1 MATATPHLADS
12 EAQTTS
18 LPVLSANVPAGTAT
32 GGALPCPAG
41 PNIDYELV
49 LDCVHC
55 GLCTASCPTYVE
67 TGNEADSPRGRIYLM
82 RQVIDGALA
91 LDNDV
96 KRHLDLCLNCRACET
111 ACPSGV
117 QYGRLIEPFREYM
130 AHLEPG
136 RQTQTLN
143 AAQRFLLFHVFPYR
157 WANRLSL
164 APARLMQ
171 WTGLDWLL
179 RKTGADRL
187 IPGKFRAMK
196 DMLPALKPHYGQ
208 LPEVLEP
215 EGKPRARVA
224 LFLGCVADAL
234 FPETNLNTARVLQA
248 NGCEVWIPR
257 NQSCCGA
264 LHYHAAE
271 EGPARDFAAKNCHVF
286 GADDATRFER
296 VDAVINNAAGCGAQL
311 KDYAH
316 MMHDTPHA
324 AAAARFQAK
333 VRDVHEFLM
342 ELGPVK
348 PTHPLPIRATYHDA
362 CHLRHAQQVFK
373 QPRQLLEMI
382 PGLELVP
389 LPESELCCGA
399 AGSYNL
405 TQPEMA
411 TRLGDRKAAN
421 VAGTGAR
428 AMFTGNVGCLMQI
441 TRHMKAVDPS
451 VWCAHPMDALWA
463 SYSGE
468 MPAELK

>member
-1 MATATPHLADS
+1 MNTTATPPK
-12 EAQTTS
+12 TS
-18 LPVLSANVPAGTAT
+18 LPVVPPA
-32 GGALPCPAG
+32 AG
-41 PNIDYELV
+41 PHLDYELV

-67 TGNEADSPRGRIYLM
+67 TSNEADSPRGRIYLM
-82 RQVIDGALA
+82 RQVIDGALS
-91 LDNDV
+91 LDADV

-130 AHLEPG
+130 AGLEPG
-136 RQTQTLN
+136 RQVATLN
-143 AAQRFLLFHVFPYR
+143 ALQRFLLFKVFPYR
-157 WANRLSL
+157 WRNRVSL

-179 RKTGADRL
+179 RKSGLERL
-187 IPGKFRAMK
+187 LPRSLRSMK
-196 DMLPALKPHYGQ
+196 EMLPALKPHYGH

-224 LFLGCVADAL
+224 LFLGCVADSL
-234 FPETNLNTARVLQA
+234 YPETNLNTARVLQA
-248 NGCEVWIPR
+248 NGCEVHIPR
-257 NQSCCGA
+257 SQVCCGA

-271 EGPARDFAAKNCHVF
+271 EAAARTFATRNCEAF
-286 GADDATRFER
+286 GATKTEDFSRFDAIIT
-296 VDAVINNAAGCGAQL
+296 NAAGCGAQL

-316 MMHDTPHA
+316 MMHATPHA
-324 AAAARFQAK
+324 EAAARLQAK
-333 VRDVHEFLM
+333 VRDVCEFLM

-348 PTHPLPIRATYHDA
+348 PTHPLAIRATYHDA
-362 CHLRHAQQVFK
+362 CHLRHAQQIFK
-373 QPRQLLEMI
+373 QPRALLEMI

-411 TRLGDRKAAN
+411 ERLGERKAAN
-421 VAGTGAR
+421 ILATGAR
-428 AMFTGNVGCLMQI
+428 AVFTGNVGCLMQI
-441 TRHMKAVDPS
+441 TRHVKRMNPN
-451 VWCAHPMDALWA
+451 VWFAHPVDALWA
-463 SYSGE
+463 SYSGDL
-468 MPAELK
+468 PNELQASAPE